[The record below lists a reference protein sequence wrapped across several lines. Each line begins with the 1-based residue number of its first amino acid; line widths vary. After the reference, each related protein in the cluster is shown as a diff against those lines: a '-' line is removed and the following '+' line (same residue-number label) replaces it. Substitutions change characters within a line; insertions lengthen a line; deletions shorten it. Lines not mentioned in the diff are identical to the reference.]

1 MDLHK
6 MITELQLEKQRLD
19 EAILALERLVAG
31 KSRRRGRPSRWLA
44 DELENHVQ
52 SHVQSNDE
60 AGGGTEPQPS
70 EAVS

>member
-6 MITELQLEKQRLD
+6 MITELRLEKERLD

-44 DELENHVQ
+44 AELEHQVHSMDQ
-52 SHVQSNDE
+52 PGAQAAGESNI
-60 AGGGTEPQPS
+60 
-70 EAVS
+70 